1 MIELLPNLEPRLQR
15 RYQQLVKE
23 HLHANETV
31 ASGLRAVF
39 DSNTAFAST
48 QAAWR
53 FYKNPRV
60 SLKTLAEPLL
70 SYASQAVSESCSNYV
85 LVIHDWSNLIYCTHP
100 SKVDRIPVNQK
111 KALGYD
117 LQTALLVSDRFG
129 TPLTS
134 VYQELRSSEGIHS
147 TRFEEMSSASGTKL
161 DRLLPAMKFVNAL
174 DLGKPTVHL
183 VDSEADSVGHY
194 RDWTAENIKW
204 IVRGD
209 ECRIVNYNEKNVLI
223 KEVSKK
229 LQQEG
234 AFHFV
239 KERNFQ
245 GKKVKQ
251 YVAETKVLLERPA
264 KQHRRVNGVEKWKT
278 VPGPALHI
286 RLILSQLRG
295 EKGEI
300 LAKWYLFSNLS
311 EEVSSETIALWYYW
325 RWQIE
330 SFFKLLKGAGHHLE
344 EWQQENGKAI
354 AKRLLVATMAC
365 VLVWQIARS
374 EEPKAEQAREILTRL
389 SGRQMKKSKPHTEP
403 AMLAG
408 LWVFLS
414 ALDLLEQYKVSELQ
428 QIRQNILPKSFQG
441 DVFK

>member
-1 MIELLPNLEPRLQR
+1 MIELLPHLEPRLQR

-23 HLHANETV
+23 HLHTNETV

-39 DSNTAFAST
+39 DSNTTFAST

-53 FYKNPRV
+53 FYKNLRI

-70 SYASQAVSESCSNYV
+70 SYAPQAVHESCSNYV
-85 LVIHDWSNLIYCTHP
+85 LVVHDWSNLIYCTH
-100 SKVDRIPVNQK
+100 SRKLDLIPLNQK
-111 KALGYD
+111 KALSYD
-117 LQTALLVSDRFG
+117 LQTALLLSDRLG
-129 TPLTS
+129 NPLTS
-134 VYQELRSSEGIHS
+134 VYQELHSSEGIHS
-147 TRFEEMSSASGTKL
+147 TRFEDVLSASDTKV
-161 DRLLPAMKFVNAL
+161 DPLLPTMKFVNSL
-174 DLGKPTVHL
+174 DLGKPTVYL
-183 VDSEADSVGHY
+183 IDSEADSVGHY
-194 RDWTAENIKW
+194 RQWTAENIKW

-209 ECRIVNYNEKNVLI
+209 ECRLVNYNEKEILL
-223 KEVSKK
+223 KEVSKQ

-239 KERNFQ
+239 QERNFQ

-264 KQHRRVNGVEKWKT
+264 KQHRRVKGVEKWKI
-278 VPGPALHI
+278 VPGIALQL

-295 EKGEI
+295 EEGEI
-300 LAKWYLFSNLS
+300 VAQWYLFSNLS
-311 EEVSSETIALWYYW
+311 EEVPAETIALWYYW

-374 EEPKAEQAREILTRL
+374 EEPEAEQARELLTRL
-389 SGRQMKKSKPHTEP
+389 SGRQMKKSKPYTEP

-414 ALDLLEQYKVSELQ
+414 ALDLLEQYTISDLQ
-428 QIRQNILPKSFQG
+428 QIRQNILPKNFQR